1 MSTFII
7 LWLIGAC
14 CMAAIIAG
22 KKGHSAV
29 SFFAGLILG
38 VFGVLLAWWQD
49 DLTKAEPP
57 AARNRITAFSAA
69 LLAAAP
75 AAPSSGRS
83 TCNGPRSTRVG
94 GPPRERGGS
103 PGLRFS
109 SGVRVLF
116 GPGRSGRMRRSPLR
130 WWSSSRPCGRAI
142 RRSCRPGHRVGGRS
156 WC

>member
-1 MSTFII
+1 MSTFIM

-57 AARNRITAFSAA
+57 ANTEHRSSSTFSA
-69 LLAAAP
+69 
-75 AAPSSGRS
+75 
-83 TCNGPRSTRVG
+83 
-94 GPPRERGGS
+94 
-103 PGLRFS
+103 
-109 SGVRVLF
+109 
-116 GPGRSGRMRRSPLR
+116 
-130 WWSSSRPCGRAI
+130 SSSR
-142 RRSCRPGHRVGGRS
+142 S
-156 WC
+156 

>member
-38 VFGVLLAWWQD
+38 VFGLLLAWWQD

-75 AAPSSGRS
+75 AAPSIGRS
-83 TCNGPRSTRVG
+83 TCDGCTGKNPRDWTDV
-94 GPPRERGGS
+94 
-103 PGLRFS
+103 
-109 SGVRVLF
+109 
-116 GPGRSGRMRRSPLR
+116 
-130 WWSSSRPCGRAI
+130 AA
-142 RRSCRPGHRVGGRS
+142 
-156 WC
+156 

>member
-7 LWLIGAC
+7 LWLIWA

-75 AAPSSGRS
+75 AAPL
-83 TCNGPRSTRVG
+83 
-94 GPPRERGGS
+94 ERKEY
-103 PGLRFS
+103 
-109 SGVRVLF
+109 
-116 GPGRSGRMRRSPLR
+116 LR
-130 WWSSSRPCGRAI
+130 WPAIGPSPRAAA
-142 RRSCRPGHRVGGRS
+142 
-156 WC
+156 